1 MKSFAA
7 SKSACS
13 TEDKKKK
20 DKIDVECVLA
30 TFTYIKLLNTSK
42 FCNVHVQETEIGK
55 YSLEHYNI
63 EIDLLRLLETM
74 IHKFKFFV

>member
-13 TEDKKKK
+13 TEDKKK

-30 TFTYIKLLNTSK
+30 TFTYIKLWNTSK

-63 EIDLLRLLETM
+63 EIDLLRLL
-74 IHKFKFFV
+74 